1 MQSGLHAVG
10 LGFQRLG
17 IAVGIAVIG
26 AGLAYVLL
34 VFGIIAV
41 QGFVALTVSR

>member
-17 IAVGIAVIG
+17 IVAGFLAFGVI
-26 AGLAYVLL
+26 LAYAVL
-34 VFGIIAV
+34 VFGIVAV
-41 QGFVALTVSR
+41 QAVGAFGQ